1 MHGGCIKN
9 YGVSAVN
16 VESAVADRTTNA
28 KALAW
33 CRVTDKQ

>member
-1 MHGGCIKN
+1 MVDVWKSFL
-9 YGVSAVN
+9 VSADKTK
-16 VESAVADRTTNA
+16 SALADRTTNA